1 MQFEWG
7 VIVLALVAGG
17 LAGMYVR
24 VAAFLMVVVPLTVLV
39 TTAIVFL
46 VGASWWM
53 VAGSWLL
60 QQAAYV
66 LAVALTSREQTQQA
80 WTAYVT
86 GSEVDPR
93 DAPVRGH

>member
-7 VIVLALVAGG
+7 VIVLALAAGG

-24 VAAFLMVVVPLTVLV
+24 VAAFLMVVVPLTVLA

-60 QQAAYV
+60 QQATYV

-80 WTAYVT
+80 W
-86 GSEVDPR
+86 DR
-93 DAPVRGH
+93 LRHRI